1 MEKLKDKLKS
11 VRVKLFLSLC
21 IVVIIIVLFL
31 IIINSV
37 VLESFYLYTKV
48 KTIKEAYNNINRYYE
63 MLEVGDMSAEELEEA
78 LKRISSKNDFD
89 ILIENGQSMAMFS
102 SDQSFQNTIEKINEL
117 INQAFMKKQ
126 KNSIIFSNDKMRI
139 TRLVDEKNAMNY
151 VMLSSKLDNGYSLY
165 IRVPV
170 SPIQESVRI

>member
-48 KTIKEAYNNINRYYE
+48 KTIKEAYDKIVTR
-63 MLEVGDMSAEELEEA
+63 G
-78 LKRISSKNDFD
+78 
-89 ILIENGQSMAMFS
+89 
-102 SDQSFQNTIEKINEL
+102 TI
-117 INQAFMKKQ
+117 
-126 KNSIIFSNDKMRI
+126 IITI
-139 TRLVDEKNAMNY
+139 C
-151 VMLSSKLDNGYSLY
+151 
-165 IRVPV
+165 
-170 SPIQESVRI
+170 